1 MQKWP
6 LFFGGQGVGTSRLN
20 RTAQTII
27 SPRFDARPAARYS
40 SLGDGERFDAQT
52 EHKSTPNPDRRHGLN
67 RTLELT
73 EEEAQ
78 ELDLLIK
85 RELRASEVGLNHSRN
100 FAFKDAIKAHIAM
113 LGQLDRKL
121 DQSPKPM

>member
-1 MQKWP
+1 M
-6 LFFGGQGVGTSRLN
+6 
-20 RTAQTII
+20 
-27 SPRFDARPAARYS
+27 
-40 SLGDGERFDAQT
+40 
-52 EHKSTPNPDRRHGLN
+52 N

-100 FAFKDAIKAHIAM
+100 FAFKDAIKTRIAM

-121 DQSPKPM
+121 DQGSKPM